1 MRPKFAVTSLAVLL
15 CFALVTGLGA
25 QDKLQ
30 ESSPLEFSVTKE
42 KQTALGLYVTAKEA
56 YAMWQK
62 NPNEIKLLDCRT
74 PEEYV
79 MVGHAPM
86 AHNVPVRFFT
96 YQFDFAKNNY
106 VMKENPDFI
115 SEVKKRLKVTDTGLV
130 MCRSGSRSAAS
141 VNKLAEAG
149 FKKAYNVVDGFEGDP
164 VKDPESSFDGKYL
177 KNGWKNSGAP
187 WTYALDPKLVY
198 APRPEVSPP
207 AGTPR

>member
-1 MRPKFAVTSLAVLL
+1 MRQWATITSFVVLVCL
-15 CFALVTGLGA
+15 ILVTGSDA
-25 QDKLQ
+25 QDNLQ
-30 ESSPLEFSVTKE
+30 ERRFAEIAIPLQ
-42 KQTALGLYVTAKEA
+42 KQTVLGLYVTSKEA

-62 NPNEIKLLDCRT
+62 NFGEIKILDCRT

-79 MVGHAPM
+79 MVGHPPM

-96 YQFDFAKNNY
+96 YNFDFAKNNY

-115 SEVKKRLKVTDTGLV
+115 PEVKNRLKVTDTVLV

-149 FKKAYNVVDGFEGDP
+149 FKKVYNVIDGFEGDP
-164 VKDPESSFDGKYL
+164 IKDPESSFDGKYL

-198 APRPEVSPP
+198 APHQEMSPP
-207 AGTPR
+207 AGPSR